1 MIMMMVIRN
10 AYLRVNQKTI
20 NVWNNTCIVLQFQVY
35 QPHCR
40 ITSYLQNEHCAAREW
55 CDVFQ
60 ISPCYSTKLKSQTDI
75 HGVHIR
81 LRENN
86 FLWIK
91 KKICKLKVLQ

>member
-1 MIMMMVIRN
+1 MIMMMMISN
-10 AYLRVNQKTI
+10 AYLRVNHKTRY
-20 NVWNNTCIVLQFQVY
+20 TEKCLQQYMQCITIFQVY

-40 ITSYLQNEHCAAREW
+40 ITSYLQNEHCAVREW

-81 LRENN
+81 LQENN
-86 FLWIK
+86 FL
-91 KKICKLKVLQ
+91 